1 MRLDLTGPSVN
12 PHWHVPGSIHSLI
25 GEIYVARRIF
35 DLWQPYLRRR
45 LDEHHSHTYERGV
58 ATSLIIQAGLIT
70 ERSLKSLIAQ
80 TQPKWEGTYEHDL
93 WVLYSLLRTDD
104 RIRIQTQFEHPTF
117 ATQWRRFS
125 DPNDNIAENIIKI
138 AKRNFTDWRYTMER
152 SRTSNGVPGPL
163 LKVAAA
169 VNLVSIWHLLDGQ
182 ESVGVSFPIDDLP
195 FNVIGE
201 LK

>member
-138 AKRNFTDWRYTMER
+138 AKRNFTDWRYTLALHNGAQSDEQWGARAPAEGRSSRQFSEYLASTRR
-152 SRTSNGVPGPL
+152 SRICRGF
-163 LKVAAA
+163 
-169 VNLVSIWHLLDGQ
+169 VSDR
-182 ESVGVSFPIDDLP
+182 
-195 FNVIGE
+195 
-201 LK
+201 